1 MSKDKQTPMFE
12 DARQEIL
19 SLPRTTQNWM
29 LWMNIVFL
37 LGLLFVFSHESARWV
52 LAAYVVAFPIAVPF
66 YIYTRD
72 VAMLGVSHIL
82 FWTPLL
88 IYLLLEAAEDT
99 TFSFLSL
106 YGVWT
111 VLLMLTITISVV
123 FDVRAVLKYVSQ
135 TSQD

>member
-29 LWMNIVFL
+29 LWMNIVIL
-37 LGLLFVFSHESARWV
+37 HGMLFVFSHESARRV
-52 LAAYVVAFPIAVPF
+52 LAAYVETFPKAVPI